1 MNLQAFLATKPL
13 FYKKFDPMRMRRA
26 YEAVQSALPRIPII
40 HIVGTNGKGTTGR
53 FLAGMLHEAGYKVG
67 HYTSPHIV
75 RFNER
80 IWRDGRYI
88 TDDEL
93 GSLHERALQLLGG
106 MTKELSYFEYTTFL
120 AVLAFAECDYTVME
134 AGLGGEYDAT
144 AVFPHML
151 SVITPIDYDHQD
163 FLGESIEAI
172 AATKLRSVQKRAVIA
187 PQPHREVYEVAK
199 SLGIDYV
206 AVPKADVSLITL
218 CQREGL
224 APFFADNLATAAA
237 AAKELGITPNIEA
250 ALGYR
255 MPARMQRVSNVIL
268 DVGHNPLSARA
279 IASALDK
286 KRVLVYN
293 TYRDKEYKKILQILR
308 PKIKHIE
315 ILPIQNERMEDQK
328 ELIATIQ
335 ELGLQV
341 REFRKLDPEEAYL
354 VYGSFSV
361 IEECVQRCGLSITN
375 I

>member
-1 MNLQAFLATKPL
+1 
-13 FYKKFDPMRMRRA
+13 MRRA

-53 FLAGMLHEAGYKVG
+53 FLAGMLREAGYKVG

-172 AATKLRSVQKRAVIA
+172 AATKLRSVQRRAVIA
-187 PQPHREVYEVAK
+187 PQPHPEVYEVAK
-199 SLGIDYV
+199 SHGIYYV
-206 AVPKADVSLITL
+206 VVPKADAKLQNSAKKRGSLPFLQTISPQPP
-218 CQREGL
+218 QRPRSLESHPISKRL
-224 APFFADNLATAAA
+224 WATACLHGC
-237 AAKELGITPNIEA
+237 KE
-250 ALGYR
+250 
-255 MPARMQRVSNVIL
+255 
-268 DVGHNPLSARA
+268 
-279 IASALDK
+279 
-286 KRVLVYN
+286 
-293 TYRDKEYKKILQILR
+293 
-308 PKIKHIE
+308 
-315 ILPIQNERMEDQK
+315 
-328 ELIATIQ
+328 
-335 ELGLQV
+335 
-341 REFRKLDPEEAYL
+341 
-354 VYGSFSV
+354 
-361 IEECVQRCGLSITN
+361 
-375 I
+375 

>member
-1 MNLQAFLATKPL
+1 MNLQEFLSTKPL

-26 YEAVQSALPRIPII
+26 YEAVRCKLPRVPII

-53 FLAGMLHEAGYKVG
+53 FLAGMLREAGFKVG

-80 IWRDGRYI
+80 IWIDGRYI
-88 TDDEL
+88 DDEKL
-93 GSLHERALQLLGG
+93 ERLHEKALQLLGDAA
-106 MTKELSYFEYTTFL
+106 KELSYFEYTTFL
-120 AVLAFAECDYTVME
+120 AVLAFAECDYAVME

-144 AVFPHML
+144 AVFPHIL

-172 AATKLRSVQKRAVIA
+172 AATKLRSVQNRAVIA
-187 PQPHREVYEVAK
+187 PQPHSEVYEVAK
-199 SLGIDYV
+199 RLGIDYV
-206 AVPKADVSLITL
+206 AVPKADASLQKL
-218 CQREGL
+218 CQKEGL

-237 AAKELGITPNIEA
+237 AVKELGVTPNIEA
-250 ALGYR
+250 AVGYR
-255 MPARMQRVSNVIL
+255 MPARMQKVGNVIL

-293 TYRDKEYKKILQILR
+293 TYRDKDFKKILQILR

-315 ILPIQNERMEDQK
+315 ILPVRNERMVDQK
-328 ELIATIQ
+328 ELVATIQ
-335 ELGLQV
+335 ELGLGI
-341 REFRKLDPEEAYL
+341 REFTKLDAKEEYL

-361 IEECVQRCGLSITN
+361 IEECVKRCGLSITN
-375 I
+375 T